1 MNTFMRT
8 LLGLGAGA
16 IAGTGAGAATYVALE
31 LDNDVRAFHKGSEV
45 LKREDKTEVL
55 QDLEQINNTQR
66 DSDTAARNVS
76 IVVALAST
84 ALVAT
89 ATAGLLPDDDSGL
102 DQGGVELGYVAGR
115 QHLDNRPNP
124 NPFDPHTYQE
134 VAFTRET

>member
-1 MNTFMRT
+1 MVNILKTC
-8 LLGLGAGA
+8 LAVGVGVA
-16 IAGTGAGAATYVALE
+16 AGTGAGAATYVALE

-45 LKREDKTEVL
+45 LKRGDKTEVL

-66 DSDTAARNVS
+66 DSDTAARSVS
-76 IVVALAST
+76 IGVALASA

-89 ATAGLLPDDDSGL
+89 ATAGLLPRDDSGL